1 MSVLELITQK
11 VSSLPDEKQA
21 EVLDFVEFLLQKAEL
36 EPEQEIKIWNQFSLS
51 QAMKG
56 LENDGMHEYDL
67 SDIKERW
74 Q

>member
-1 MSVLELITQK
+1 MSVL
-11 VSSLPDEKQA
+11 

-56 LENDGMHEYDL
+56 LENDGMHEYGL
-67 SDIKERW
+67 SDMKERW